1 MLSFTNIYMPLKK
14 WLGII
19 AFFALFALPLPAVP
33 VSITVKDTSG
43 AIVTNAEVVVTPVA
57 GGPAIGNIL
66 DLAPGRY
73 KVTAS
78 KPGFAPAEV
87 EIEVKAGEPLT
98 VNVELKIAAQQSSVE
113 VSGKLSS
120 LANSDPNYR
129 ALRTGRP
136 GGVWR
141 VENLELNR
149 DIGKFNFRA
158 GEFSFLPPV
167 LGRTVMA
174 VFVGD
179 GSFRLAPRNP
189 IEVNH
194 LQLIT
199 GSTAVDEQFHTVVLC
214 FTDGTEAEIKKVAVS
229 VDEASKAGPAFQ
241 EFRSRVRRRSDAPR
255 SLLEDFLGLE
265 NVPNIDADLLA
276 ELYAPQ
282 RHSFSAYIH
291 GAKHGDLRFILSDS
305 GALPSILSPEEV
317 ALFNDDAGTAQDGIW
332 YLSHTAAEWDQH
344 TANSREN
351 RKWVLPE
358 RYRIE
363 TAIGS
368 NDHLT
373 ASCEVALKIL
383 VEGTRVIK
391 FGLLPALR
399 VSAVRLGGQEIPF
412 IQEARKEDGSFY
424 VVLPSGAKAGSEASL
439 TIEYAGDK
447 VVNDAGGGTFAIGA
461 RESWYPS
468 LNSFSDRATFDLTF
482 KVPKRYLL
490 VSVGKLE
497 KSWIEEN
504 AAATHWVSDI
514 PLAVAGFNYGEFTK
528 KERRDDATGYLIE
541 AYATKDVP
549 SYLRGASQAIN
560 LTPLAMA
567 QSAIVDAQN
576 SIRLFDQFF
585 GRIPYG
591 RIAITQQ
598 PQFNFGQSWPSL
610 VYLPVSAFLDE
621 TQRWALMGQNA
632 FRFADFV
639 DEVIPHE
646 VSHQWWGHAVGW
658 ATYHD
663 QWLSEGFADFSAGL
677 FLQNTGRQPEYLKYL
692 ERQRLRVIEKNIF
705 GLRPNDAGPLWLGLL
720 LDTYRTPRA
729 YNDVVYAKG
738 GLVLHML
745 RQMMWDPQTQDKDFI
760 ALMHDFVST
769 DFNQAASTE
778 QFLLLANK
786 HMKPSMDLAGDHT
799 MIWFFAE
806 WVYGNELPRYRLEYS
821 VKPAPEGKY
830 LLTGKLTQSDVS
842 TGFRMKVP
850 IYMELD
856 KKILRIGSVAVTGS
870 KPEEFKVVLPEKPKK
885 VMANALNDVLAI
897 ETVNEQR

>member
-1 MLSFTNIYMPLKK
+1 MPLPK
-14 WLGII
+14 WVRII
-19 AFFALFALPLPAVP
+19 TFFLLFACLLPAVP
-33 VSITVKDTSG
+33 VSITVRDPSG
-43 AIVTNAEVVVTPVA
+43 AVIANAEVVITPVS
-57 GGPAIGNIL
+57 GGSAVSNIL

-78 KPGFAPAEV
+78 KPGFASAEV
-87 EIEVKAGEPLT
+87 EIEVKASEPLS
-98 VNVELKIAAQQSSVE
+98 VSVELRIATQQTAVE

-129 ALRTGRP
+129 ALRTARP
-136 GGVWR
+136 AGVWR

-149 DIGKFNFRA
+149 DIGKFTFRA
-158 GEFSFLPPV
+158 GEFSFLAPV
-167 LGRTVMA
+167 LGKTVMA
-174 VFVGD
+174 VFVGE
-179 GSFRLAPRNP
+179 GSFQLAPRNP
-189 IEVNH
+189 IESNH
-194 LQLIT
+194 MKLIT
-199 GSTAVDEQFHTVVLC
+199 GSGTVDEQFRSVVLC
-214 FTDGTEAEIKKVAVS
+214 FTDGTESEIKKGAVT

-241 EFRSRVRRRSDAPR
+241 EFRSRVRRRSDSPR
-255 SLLEDFLGLE
+255 SLLESFLGLE

-291 GAKHGDLRFILSDS
+291 GAKHADLRFIVSDS

-317 ALFNDDAGTAQDGIW
+317 ALFNNDADTGQDGIW
-332 YLSHTAAEWDQH
+332 YLSHTAAEWDKH
-344 TANSREN
+344 TASSKEN
-351 RKWVLPE
+351 RKWVQPE

-368 NDHLT
+368 NEHLT
-373 ASCEVALKIL
+373 ASCEVALKVL

-399 VSAVRLGGQEIPF
+399 VSAVRLGAQEIPF
-412 IQEARKEDGSFY
+412 IQESRGEDGSFY
-424 VVLPSGAKAGSEASL
+424 VVLPAGANAGSEAIL
-439 TIEYAGDK
+439 AIEYAGDK
-447 VVNDAGGGTFAIGA
+447 VVDNAGGGTFAIGA
-461 RESWYPS
+461 RESWFPS
-468 LNSFSDRATFDLTF
+468 LNAFSDRATFDLTF

-497 KSWIEEN
+497 KSWTEEN
-504 AAATHWVSDI
+504 AAATHWVSEI

-541 AYATKDVP
+541 AYATSEVP
-549 SYLRGASQAIN
+549 NYLRGASQAIN

-567 QSAIVDAQN
+567 QSALVDAQN
-576 SIRLFDQFF
+576 SIRLFDQYF

-610 VYLPVSAFLDE
+610 VYLPVSAFLDA
-621 TQRWALMGQNA
+621 TQRWQLMGQRA

-677 FLQNTGRQPEYLKYL
+677 FLQNTGKQPEYLKYL
-692 ERQRLRVIEKNIF
+692 ERQRQRVIEKNSF
-705 GLRPNDAGPLWLGLL
+705 GLRPNDAGPLWLGIL

-729 YNDVVYAKG
+729 YNDVTYAKG

-745 RQMMWDPQTQDKDFI
+745 RQMMWDPQTQDKEFI
-760 ALMHDFVST
+760 ALMHDFIST

-799 MIWFFAE
+799 LTWFFAD

-821 VKPAPEGKY
+821 VQPAPGGKF

-842 TGFRMKVP
+842 AVFRMKVP
-850 IYMELD
+850 IYMEVD
-856 KKILRIGSVAVTGS
+856 KKTLRIGSIAVTGS
-870 KPEEFKVVLPEKPKK
+870 RTEEFKVVLPDKPKK
-885 VMANALNDVLAI
+885 VMANALNDVLAL

>member
-1 MLSFTNIYMPLKK
+1 MPLPKR
-14 WLGII
+14 LGII
-19 AFFALFALPLPAVP
+19 TFLFLFASLLSAVP

-43 AIVTNAEVVVTPVA
+43 AVITNAEVAVIPVSGGPPVA
-57 GGPAIGNIL
+57 NVQDIP
-66 DLAPGRY
+66 PGRY

-78 KPGFAPAEV
+78 KPGFAAAEV
-87 EIEVKAGEPLT
+87 EIEVKAGDPLSISI
-98 VNVELKIAAQQSSVE
+98 ELKIAAQQTAVE

-136 GGVWR
+136 AGVWR

-149 DIGKFNFRA
+149 DIGKFTFRA

-167 LGRTVMA
+167 LGKTVMA
-174 VFVGD
+174 VFIGD
-179 GSFRLAPRNP
+179 GSFQLAPRNP
-189 IEVNH
+189 IESNH
-194 LQLIT
+194 LKLIT
-199 GSTAVDEQFHTVVLC
+199 GSSAVDEQFRSVVLC
-214 FTDGTEAEIKKVAVS
+214 FTDGTESEIKKAAVA

-241 EFRSRVRRRSDAPR
+241 EFRSRVRARSDSPR
-255 SLLEDFLGLE
+255 SLLENFLGLE

-291 GAKHGDLRFILSDS
+291 GAKHADLRFLVSDS

-317 ALFNDDAGTAQDGIW
+317 ALLNDDAGTAQDGIW
-332 YLSHTAAEWDQH
+332 YLSHTAAEWDKH
-344 TANSREN
+344 TASSKEN

-363 TAIGS
+363 TVIGS
-368 NDHLT
+368 NEHLT
-373 ASCEVALKIL
+373 ASCEVAIKVL

-399 VSAVRLGGQEIPF
+399 VSAVRLGAQEIPF
-412 IQEARKEDGSFY
+412 IQEAQKEDGSFY
-424 VVLPSGAKAGSEASL
+424 VVLPSGATAGSEVSL

-447 VVNDAGGGTFAIGA
+447 VVNNAGGGTFAIGA
-461 RESWYPS
+461 RESWFPS
-468 LNSFSDRATFDLTF
+468 LNALSDRATFDLTF
-482 KVPKRYLL
+482 KVPKHYLL
-490 VSVGKLE
+490 VSVGKLD
-497 KSWIEEN
+497 KSWTEEN
-504 AAATHWVSDI
+504 AAATHWVSEI

-528 KERRDDATGYLIE
+528 KERRDDPTGYLIE
-541 AYATKDVP
+541 AYATKEVP
-549 SYLRGASQAIN
+549 EYLRAASRAIN

-576 SIRLFDQFF
+576 SIRVFDHFF
-585 GRIPYG
+585 GGIPYG

-610 VYLPVSAFLDE
+610 VYLPISAFLDS

-677 FLQNTGRQPEYLKYL
+677 FLQNTGRAPEYLKYL
-692 ERQRLRVIEKNIF
+692 ERQRLRVIEKNAF
-705 GLRPNDAGPLWLGLL
+705 GMRPNDAGPLWLGLL

-729 YNDVVYAKG
+729 YNDVTYAKG

-745 RQMMWDPQTQDKDFI
+745 RQMMWDPQTQDQEFI
-760 ALMHDFVST
+760 ALMHEFVST

-778 QFLLLANK
+778 QFLLLVNK
-786 HMKPSMDLAGDHT
+786 HMKPAMDLAGDHT
-799 MIWFFAE
+799 MTWFFAD
-806 WVYGNELPRYRLEYS
+806 WVYGNELPKYRLDYS
-821 VKPAPEGKY
+821 VQPAPEGKF

-842 TGFRMKVP
+842 AAFRMRVP
-850 IYMELD
+850 IYIEVN
-856 KKILRIGSVAVTGS
+856 KETVRIGSVAVSGS
-870 KPEEFKVVLPEKPKK
+870 RTEEFKVVLPEKPKK
-885 VMANALNDVLAI
+885 VMANALNDVLAL
-897 ETVNEQR
+897 ETANEQR

>member
-1 MLSFTNIYMPLKK
+1 MPLPKA
-14 WLGII
+14 LRIT
-19 AFFALFALPLPAVP
+19 AFLFLSASLLSAVP
-33 VSITVKDTSG
+33 VSITVKDSSG
-43 AIVTNAEVVVTPVA
+43 AVIANAEVVVTPLA
-57 GGPAIGNIL
+57 GGPAIANAL
-66 DLAPGRY
+66 DLPPGRY
-73 KVTAS
+73 KVAAG
-78 KPGFAPAEV
+78 KPGFASAEM
-87 EIEVKAGEPLT
+87 EIEVKAGEPLSVT
-98 VNVELKIAAQQSSVE
+98 LELKIAAPQTAVE

-136 GGVWR
+136 SGVWR

-149 DIGKFNFRA
+149 DIGKFTFRA

-167 LGRTVMA
+167 LGKTVMA
-174 VFVGD
+174 VFVGE
-179 GSFRLAPRNP
+179 GSFHLVPRNP
-189 IEVNH
+189 IETNH

-199 GSTAVDEQFHTVVLC
+199 GATTVDEQFHSVVLC
-214 FTDGTEAEIKKVAVS
+214 FTDGTDTEIKKSAVAV
-229 VDEASKAGPAFQ
+229 DEPSKAGSAFQ
-241 EFRSRVRRRSDAPR
+241 EFISRVRRRSDSPR

-291 GAKHGDLRFILSDS
+291 GVKHSDLRFILSDS
-305 GALPSILSPEEV
+305 GALPQMLSPEEV
-317 ALFNDDAGTAQDGIW
+317 ALFNNDAGTAQDGIW
-332 YLSHTAAEWDQH
+332 YFSHTAAEWDKH

-351 RKWVLPE
+351 RKWVQPE
-358 RYRIE
+358 HYRIE
-363 TAIGS
+363 TVIGS
-368 NDHLT
+368 NEHLT
-373 ASCEVALKIL
+373 ASCEVGLKVL

-399 VSAVRLGGQEIPF
+399 VSAVKLGAQEIPF
-412 IQEARKEDGSFY
+412 IQEAQKEDGSFY
-424 VVLPSGAKAGSEASL
+424 VVLPAGAKAGSEVSL

-447 VVNDAGGGTFAIGA
+447 VVNNAGGGTFAIGA
-461 RESWYPS
+461 RESWFPS
-468 LNSFSDRATFDLTF
+468 LNAFSDRATFDLTF

-497 KSWIEEN
+497 KSWTEEN
-504 AAATHWVSDI
+504 FAATHWVSEI
-514 PLAVAGFNYGEFTK
+514 PLAVAGFNFGEFTE
-528 KERRDDATGYLIE
+528 KERRDDSTGYLIQ

-549 SYLRGASQAIN
+549 NYLRGASQVIN

-576 SIRLFDQFF
+576 SIRLFEQYF
-585 GRIPYG
+585 GKIPYG

-610 VYLPVSAFLDE
+610 VYLPVSAFLDA
-621 TQRWALMGQNA
+621 TQRWALMGQSA
-632 FRFADFV
+632 FKFADFV

-692 ERQRLRVIEKNIF
+692 ERQRLRVIEKNSF
-705 GLRPNDAGPLWLGLL
+705 GLRPNDAGPIWLGLL
-720 LDTYRTPRA
+720 LDTYKSPRA
-729 YNDVVYAKG
+729 YNDVIYAKG

-745 RQMMWDPQTQDKDFI
+745 RQMMWDPQTQDKEFI

-786 HMKPSMDLAGDHT
+786 YMKPSLDLAGDHT
-799 MIWFFAE
+799 LTWFFAE

-821 VKPAPEGKY
+821 LKPAPEGKY

-842 TGFRMKVP
+842 AGFRMKVP
-850 IYMELD
+850 IYMEVD
-856 KKILRIGSVAVTGS
+856 KKVLRIGSIMVTGS
-870 KPEEFKVVLPEKPKK
+870 KTEEFKVVLPEKPKK
-885 VMANALNDVLAI
+885 VMANAFNDVLAL
-897 ETVNEQR
+897 ETVNEPR